1 MTRKILIL
9 AVVLAAG
16 LCGGRAALAEDRP
29 GTGMDRATYNRLTDQ
44 VRDVDQEFAQAMQ
57 DAMREAREGDGK
69 ASLETQSRVLGLREK
84 RDRLMTRITLVA
96 LRHGWKLPDQ
106 NPDGTVKPGQGSSTD
121 KFFEPASDMIRNRF
135 AAESKRIA
143 AAVSLPVV
151 SIEVATGKGDE

>member
-1 MTRKILIL
+1 MTRKVLIM

-16 LCGGRAALAEDRP
+16 LFGSRTALAEDRP

-44 VRDVDQEFAQAMQ
+44 VREVDQEFAQAVQ

-84 RDRLMTRITLVA
+84 RDRLMTRLTLVA

-106 NPDGTVKPGQGSSTD
+106 NPDGTVKPGYGSSTD
-121 KFFEPASDMIRNRF
+121 KYFEPAADMIRNRF
-135 AAESKRIA
+135 TLESKRIA
-143 AAVSLPVV
+143 AAVNLPVI
-151 SIEVATGKGDE
+151 SIEVAKGKGDE